1 MTELEQLSQNF
12 DDARNYLADA
22 EQDRERIIRKLGEAA
37 AAGETLSEG
46 EQKLI
51 REELV
56 DIRFRKDWAVSEM
69 LTIQQKVRQVVDR
82 QFAVHVTN

>member
-22 EQDRERIIRKLGEAA
+22 EQDREHIIKKLGEAA
-37 AAGETLSEG
+37 AAGETLTEG

-51 REELV
+51 RQELE
-56 DIRFRKDWAVSEM
+56 DLAFRKNWAVSEM
-69 LTIQQKVRQVVDR
+69 LAIQQKVRLRDH
-82 QFAVHVTN
+82 FGVHATN

>member
-37 AAGETLSEG
+37 AAGEILTEG

-51 REELV
+51 REELY
-56 DIRFRKDWAVSEM
+56 DITCRKEWAVSEM
-69 LTIQQKVRQVVDR
+69 LAIQQKVRQVVDR